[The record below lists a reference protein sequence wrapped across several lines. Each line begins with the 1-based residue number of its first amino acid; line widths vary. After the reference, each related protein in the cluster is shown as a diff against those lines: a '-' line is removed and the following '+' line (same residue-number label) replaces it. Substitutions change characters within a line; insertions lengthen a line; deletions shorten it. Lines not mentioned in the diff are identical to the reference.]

1 MCNKGGSISI
11 PDTSQWNKTLI
22 SLQPKTYE
30 IKAKVTN
37 FLIGSEGGHKSYSQQ
52 STNEHVHIIR
62 VRRDRKQHKIPTLN
76 LREISHLEGHW
87 NRRYPHS
94 LLLGYINTFVWDLNI
109 KSDLIQTRL
118 SIRGNR
124 LSALCIHFSW
134 LNNTHV

>member
-30 IKAKVTN
+30 IKAKVTD

-87 NRRYPHS
+87 NRRYSHTLYS
-94 LLLGYINTFVWDLNI
+94 WVTSI
-109 KSDLIQTRL
+109 L
-118 SIRGNR
+118 SSEISISSR
-124 LSALCIHFSW
+124 I
-134 LNNTHV
+134 